1 MVSIFL
7 YLKKLLGFLNSNE
20 RIEDLALS
28 IVFAF
33 SLALAP
39 TNALFYVCMLIV
51 LILFNGNLLV
61 FLFFWPLFSMFV
73 SFFYPWLHS
82 LGEWVLSSERM
93 IEFFELLYGL
103 PGFIFFNWNNTVQ
116 LGAYIVIVLLCYPL
130 YVLFFRLLIY
140 YRQSLLPIFKQS
152 ALFKVFKIPKW
163 AAFLFTDKL

>member
-93 IEFFELLYGL
+93 IEFLSCFMVCLDLYFLTG
-103 PGFIFFNWNNTVQ
+103 IIQFNW
-116 LGAYIVIVLLCYPL
+116 A
-130 YVLFFRLLIY
+130 LI
-140 YRQSLLPIFKQS
+140 L
-152 ALFKVFKIPKW
+152 
-163 AAFLFTDKL
+163 